1 MIMIEMR
8 QRIDRANAEKEI
20 EETIQV
26 SALIYGRSERTLTC
40 VGNV

>member
-1 MIMIEMR
+1 MVEMR

-26 SALIYGRSERTLTC
+26 MFSYHFVLFL
-40 VGNV
+40 N